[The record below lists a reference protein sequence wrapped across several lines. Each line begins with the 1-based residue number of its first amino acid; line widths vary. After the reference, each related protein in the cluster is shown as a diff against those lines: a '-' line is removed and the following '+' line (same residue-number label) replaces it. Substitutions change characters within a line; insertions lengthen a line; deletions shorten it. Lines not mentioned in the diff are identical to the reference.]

1 MSYPSLCLLFELYL
15 PNLELVQGIMNMAT
29 ITEEFRTLA
38 KDLSELY
45 QKRKELAKD
54 IIFKEDKL
62 RKLGLMLEFVDNLE
76 EKLGDNLDIE
86 I

>member
-1 MSYPSLCLLFELYL
+1 
-15 PNLELVQGIMNMAT
+15 MAT

-45 QKRKELAKD
+45 QSRKELAKE

-76 EKLGDNLDIE
+76 EKLSDNLDLGI
-86 I
+86 

>member
-1 MSYPSLCLLFELYL
+1 
-15 PNLELVQGIMNMAT
+15 MAT

-45 QKRKELAKD
+45 QERKDLAKD

-76 EKLGDNLDIE
+76 EKLSDTSLE
-86 I
+86 L

>member
-1 MSYPSLCLLFELYL
+1 
-15 PNLELVQGIMNMAT
+15 MAT

-45 QKRKELAKD
+45 QRRKELAKD

-76 EKLGDNLDIE
+76 DKLSDPSITD
-86 I
+86 

>member
-1 MSYPSLCLLFELYL
+1 
-15 PNLELVQGIMNMAT
+15 MAT
-29 ITEEFRTLA
+29 VTEEFRYLA
-38 KDLSELY
+38 KELSELY

-76 EKLGDNLDIE
+76 EKLDDECDGSDGFQE
-86 I
+86 QEV

>member
-1 MSYPSLCLLFELYL
+1 MS
-15 PNLELVQGIMNMAT
+15 T

-38 KDLSELY
+38 KELSDLY
-45 QKRKELAKD
+45 QKRKDLAKD

-76 EKLGDNLDIE
+76 EKLDGDVDIPNE
-86 I
+86 IE

>member
-1 MSYPSLCLLFELYL
+1 MS
-15 PNLELVQGIMNMAT
+15 T

-38 KDLSELY
+38 KELSDLY
-45 QKRKELAKD
+45 QNRKDLAKE

-76 EKLGDNLDIE
+76 DKLDGDVDIPNE